1 MGELKGLVQATV
13 KASQNDINE
22 FLKTAGINYEL
33 EIQVE
38 DESNSKTVLRQCFSK
53 QKTEV
58 KNIRQHLSWG
68 EKNAFS
74 LILFMY
80 YSQMQDADL
89 IILDD
94 PISSFDSNKKYAILH
109 RMFKNVGKKD
119 VSLVGKT
126 VLLLTHDF
134 EPITDFIVVGK
145 LPNEQVAASFIWNE
159 GGKVVEQG
167 IDVKN
172 DVL

>member
-68 EKNAFS
+68 EKMPF
-74 LILFMY
+74 L
-80 YSQMQDADL
+80 
-89 IILDD
+89 
-94 PISSFDSNKKYAILH
+94 
-109 RMFKNVGKKD
+109 
-119 VSLVGKT
+119 
-126 VLLLTHDF
+126 
-134 EPITDFIVVGK
+134 
-145 LPNEQVAASFIWNE
+145 
-159 GGKVVEQG
+159 
-167 IDVKN
+167 
-172 DVL
+172 